1 MTNNG
6 NEPNARALPFRLK
19 GDIMRYHLE
28 KPDYYST
35 NFGEIYICD
44 HPVYSKCTLFRNGKD
59 GLAIIQQRYDPET
72 KHTWWGP
79 IDPWLN
85 DVIFCYPGF
94 KELFAERSGPEKD
107 GLFPTVSIRQIMWA
121 LKMKPLPKESWE
133 TVFDRKDI

>member
-1 MTNNG
+1 
-6 NEPNARALPFRLK
+6 
-19 GDIMRYHLE
+19 MRYHLE

-59 GLAIIQQRYDPET
+59 GLAVIQQRYDPET

-85 DVIFCYPGF
+85 DTIFCYPGF
-94 KELFAERSGPEKD
+94 KEIFAERSGPAKN
-107 GLFPTVSIRQIMWA
+107 GLFPTVSIRQLMWA
-121 LKMKPLPKESWE
+121 LKMKPLPKEPWE
-133 TVFDRKDI
+133 TVFDRKNI